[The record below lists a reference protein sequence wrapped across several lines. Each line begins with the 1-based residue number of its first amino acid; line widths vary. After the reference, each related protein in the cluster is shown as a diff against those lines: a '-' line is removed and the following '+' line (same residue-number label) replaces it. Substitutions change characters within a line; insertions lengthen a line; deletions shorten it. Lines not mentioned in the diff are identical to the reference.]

1 MRAMAAIRAERVVAI
16 LQRVLDTAHLVE
28 AMLADDRVDVVQAA
42 G

>member
-1 MRAMAAIRAERVVAI
+1 MRAIAAIRAERVLAI
-16 LQRVLDTAHLVE
+16 LRSVLDTAHMVE